1 MIKLRNFIWIV
12 RCRLICWLAGKSS
25 VAINVNLDPQ
35 RGLVINLGRLHYYR
49 NVTVS
54 RGFTFEGQTND

>member
-1 MIKLRNFIWIV
+1 MTKLRNFIWIV
-12 RCRLICWLAGKSS
+12 RCRLICWLAGKNG

-35 RGLVINLGRLHYYR
+35 RGLVINLGRPHYYR

-54 RGFTFEGQTND
+54 RGFTFEGQAND